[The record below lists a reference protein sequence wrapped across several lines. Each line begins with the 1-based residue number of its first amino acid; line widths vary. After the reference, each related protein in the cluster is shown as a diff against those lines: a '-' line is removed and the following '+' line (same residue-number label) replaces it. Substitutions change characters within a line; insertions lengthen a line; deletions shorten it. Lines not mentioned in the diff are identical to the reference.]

1 MDDIDKKQ
9 EIMKLYRS
17 INEKFRMLRRKQFK
31 HLKMTGSQGMMAGM
45 IMHHGAM
52 KISDLSQHMNLSLST
67 VSEMVNKLEKMNV
80 LIRQRDENDR
90 RIVKVDL
97 TDAYRIKS
105 KEHFAHFQQFTEK
118 LFSDATDEE
127 VKTIMS
133 GLFTFNNLLE
143 KNIEQQEKETIE

>member
-1 MDDIDKKQ
+1 MDDINKKQ

-17 INEKFRMLRRKQFK
+17 INEKFRMLRREQFK
-31 HLKMTGSQGMMAGM
+31 HLKMTGTQGMMAGM

-80 LIRQRDENDR
+80 LMRKRDDKDR

-97 TDAYRIKS
+97 TDAYKIKS
-105 KEHFAHFQQFTEK
+105 KEHFAHFQQFTDN
-118 LFSDATDEE
+118 LFSNATEQE
-127 VKTIMS
+127 IKIMIS
-133 GLFTFNNLLE
+133 GLSTFNNLLE
-143 KNIEQQEKETIE
+143 QNINQQDKETIK